1 MTLLR
6 YYSRLTLPSTASRD
20 LAHLYGSITGAWA
33 NCRLSMRSSR
43 HSI

>member
-6 YYSRLTLPSTASRD
+6 YYSRLTLLSTAGRD

-33 NCRLSMRSSR
+33 NCRLIMRSSL